1 MPLTSVASCIVSRG
15 FAEKKKKKRKK
26 VGRTERPRS
35 LSIFMAVSSALKHTF
50 RRTDGDERSAA
61 GGDLE
66 LNFSSFSKYAGR
78 ERERPSFL
86 CALIQ

>member
-1 MPLTSVASCIVSRG
+1 
-15 FAEKKKKKRKK
+15 
-26 VGRTERPRS
+26 
-35 LSIFMAVSSALKHTF
+35 MAVSSALKHTF